1 MSFVVP
7 RMSWGNGPCGPRWGV
22 GEGCQRGQ
30 GLQPGPPALSSK
42 RQPGAAGRMA
52 RQPNPGSATCP
63 SCGLGAPASQ
73 LWNGVMVSAPVFVRT
88 ERVYTALSTV
98 PAHSRCQVFAGAGFS
113 AVSCGEG
120 RGDGARGVWAESRQT
135 SSLPL
140 SSPGP
145 GAGRLTH
152 CSPVFP
158 FVKQE
163 SQ

>member
-1 MSFVVP
+1 MVLGGEWGRGAGGGRAFSLDHQHSAP
-7 RMSWGNGPCGPRWGV
+7 RGSQVQPDRWTESLILALPRAHHVALGP
-22 GEGCQRGQ
+22 Q
-30 GLQPGPPALSSK
+30 L
-42 RQPGAAGRMA
+42 
-52 RQPNPGSATCP
+52 P
-63 SCGLGAPASQ
+63 SCGM
-73 LWNGVMVSAPVFVRT
+73 GVMVSAPVFVRT

-98 PAHSRCQVFAGAGFS
+98 PAHSRCRVFAGAGFS

-120 RGDGARGVWAESRQT
+120 RGDSARGIWAESRQT